1 MEWTTLGQ
9 DVSLKD
15 TVLCPEHE
23 ALGARMGAFSGWR
36 LPLRYDKGTVAE
48 HLHTRS
54 CCSLFDVCHMG
65 ELRIAGPQAAFALDR
80 LMPRRVSDQPVGSC
94 RYNFLLSAAGT
105 VIDDLLVYCLAPNEF
120 LLVVNAGRLEV
131 DIAWLSEK
139 LGGSCAVTN
148 VSDQTA
154 KLDLQG
160 PEASRVLGELGLDC
174 ARLPAY
180 YRWTEVELLGHSLL
194 LSRTGYTGERGFELF
209 VPAEEA
215 GDLWRGLLTHQIVAP
230 AGLGAR
236 DTLRLEMGY
245 PLYGHE
251 LDDDTTPVE
260 AGFGRLLS
268 PGGHDHL
275 AADALRTS
283 PRKELIG
290 VSLEGRRAA
299 RAGMTVWAGTAEE
312 ELGVVTSGSFAPSLG
327 CAVALAYVHVGSCP
341 LDAPVLVGVD
351 LKHRLRARRV
361 PLPFYTDGSARNP

>member
-1 MEWTTLGQ
+1 MLGQ
-9 DVSLKD
+9 NVSLKD
-15 TVLCPEHE
+15 TVLCREHE
-23 ALGARMGAFSGWR
+23 ALGARMGAFAGWR

-65 ELRIAGPQAAFALDR
+65 EVRIVGSRSASALDR
-80 LMPRRVSDQPVGSC
+80 LMPRRVSDQAVGSC
-94 RYNFLLSAAGT
+94 RYNFLLSPAGT
-105 VIDDLLVYCLAPNEF
+105 VIDDLLVYCLSPNEF
-120 LLVVNAGRLEV
+120 LLVLNAGRLEA
-131 DIAWLSEK
+131 DIAWLSEQ

-160 PEASRVLGELGLDC
+160 PEASRILGELGLDC

-180 YRWTEVELLGHSLL
+180 YRWAEVELLGHCLL
-194 LSRTGYTGERGFELF
+194 LSRTGYTGELGFELF
-209 VPAEEA
+209 VPGEEA
-215 GDLWRGLLTHQIVAP
+215 GDLWRGLLAHETVAP

-260 AGFGRLLS
+260 AGFGGLLS
-268 PGGHDHL
+268 SGGHDHI
-275 AADALRTS
+275 AADALRTP

-290 VSLEGRRAA
+290 LDLEGRRAA
-299 RAGMTVWAGTAEE
+299 RAGMTVWAETAEL

-327 CAVALAYVHVGSCP
+327 CAVALAYVTPGSCP
-341 LDAPVLVGVD
+341 LDAPVLVGGD
-351 LKHRLRARRV
+351 LKHRLPARRV
-361 PLPFYTDGSARNP
+361 PLPFYTEGSVRNP